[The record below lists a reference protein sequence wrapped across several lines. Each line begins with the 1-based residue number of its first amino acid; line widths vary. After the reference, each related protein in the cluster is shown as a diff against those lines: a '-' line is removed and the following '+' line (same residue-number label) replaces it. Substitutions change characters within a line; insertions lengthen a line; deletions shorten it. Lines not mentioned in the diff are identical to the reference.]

1 MPPLKKLLGLGLGL
15 GSEAIHKA
23 RESKSSTQ
31 SSNSNDAPSNPP
43 PYSAPDG
50 AQYTTGSA
58 SAVDHFD
65 DHQRTQ
71 AHDADHHNSFGHDE
85 MAWELDDM
93 VESMSPAAV
102 NEQPNPSADSEDAK
116 IEKREKLVR
125 ELVSMAGPAPKSPRP
140 LPCPVI
146 IPQRRPRKKDRGFVR
161 AYAPVL
167 ANSGISQEVFM
178 QFLENLDKANKV
190 RVEPSRPG
198 TKTNSSTDAVL

>member
-31 SSNSNDAPSNPP
+31 SSNSQDAPSNPP
-43 PYSAPDG
+43 PYSASES

-58 SAVDHFD
+58 PAVDLMD
-65 DHQRTQ
+65 EHQRSQ
-71 AHDADHHNSFGHDE
+71 APGADGYHSVDHDE

-93 VESMSPAAV
+93 VESISPSAID
-102 NEQPNPSADSEDAK
+102 ERPNPPADSEDAK
-116 IEKREKLVR
+116 IDKREKLVR
-125 ELVSMAGPAPKSPRP
+125 ELVSMAGPAPKPLCP

-178 QFLENLDKANKV
+178 HFLENLDKANKV
-190 RVEPSRPG
+190 RSEPSILR
-198 TKTNSSTDAVL
+198 TKLVWD